1 MKMLNQQSYIERC
14 VNELAEITEQDSP
27 YTRLVFSQEFDK
39 AREWLR
45 FEFEKLDLT
54 VRTDNAGNLI
64 GSYKSG
70 ELTDKKVMI
79 GSHLDTVKS
88 GGRFDGVAGIVASLA
103 ILKEF
108 RENNVQ
114 LPFDIELYDYLGE
127 ELNDWNISCLGTR
140 AMTGLLDDEI
150 LRRTDGAGR
159 VLKNEIDR
167 VGGNSDKLA
176 EMFECFANVIACF
189 ELHIE
194 QGRVLERTEKDIG
207 IVKSIPS
214 ISRHSIQINGRAGHS
229 GTTLMN
235 ERKDALVGASQLI
248 TFINNEATK
257 ISGEA
262 NRHFVATIGKIDNYP
277 NAATIIPSKVEMLLD
292 LRVVEANQR
301 EEFLNRLRVEVE
313 AVSLSKEISVKFCDV
328 AYSPFVELNQD
339 LNSLIEKSIRAEGH
353 SYVYMDSGAGHDTA
367 HLARVA
373 PASMIF
379 IACKDGLSHCPE
391 EFALIE
397 DIQKGAEVIS
407 RSILGLTV

>member
-1 MKMLNQQSYIERC
+1 MLNQQSYIERC

-277 NAATIIPSKVEMLLD
+277 NAATIIPSKVEMILD

>member
-1 MKMLNQQSYIERC
+1 MLNQQSYIERC

-39 AREWLR
+39 AREWLC

>member
-1 MKMLNQQSYIERC
+1 MLNQQSYIERC

-235 ERKDALVGASQLI
+235 ERKDALVVASQLI

-313 AVSLSKEISVKFCDV
+313 AVSLSKEISIKFCDV
-328 AYSPFVELNQD
+328 AYSPFIELNQD

>member
-1 MKMLNQQSYIERC
+1 MLNQQSYIERC

-313 AVSLSKEISVKFCDV
+313 AVSLSKEISIKFCDV
-328 AYSPFVELNQD
+328 AFSPFIELNQD

>member
-1 MKMLNQQSYIERC
+1 MLNQQSYIERC

-108 RENNVQ
+108 RENNVL

>member
-1 MKMLNQQSYIERC
+1 MLNQQSYIERC

-235 ERKDALVGASQLI
+235 ERKDALVVASQLI

-257 ISGEA
+257 ISGKA

-277 NAATIIPSKVEMLLD
+277 NAATIIPSKVEMILD

-407 RSILGLTV
+407 RSILGLTG

>member
-1 MKMLNQQSYIERC
+1 MLNQQSYIERC

-108 RENNVQ
+108 RENNVL

-407 RSILGLTV
+407 RSILGLTG

>member
-1 MKMLNQQSYIERC
+1 MLNQQSYIERC

-301 EEFLNRLRVEVE
+301 KEFLNRLRVEVE

>member
-1 MKMLNQQSYIERC
+1 MLNQQSYIERC

-45 FEFEKLDLT
+45 LEFEKLDLT

-88 GGRFDGVAGIVASLA
+88 GGKFDGVAGIVASLA

-167 VGGNSDKLA
+167 VGGNSEKLA

-407 RSILGLTV
+407 RSILGLTG

>member
-1 MKMLNQQSYIERC
+1 MLNQQSYIERC

-248 TFINNEATK
+248 TFINNEATE

>member
-1 MKMLNQQSYIERC
+1 MLNQQSYIERC

-39 AREWLR
+39 AREWLC

-103 ILKEF
+103 ILKDF
-108 RENNVQ
+108 KENNVQ

-292 LRVVEANQR
+292 LRVVDANHR
-301 EEFLNRLRVEVE
+301 KEFLNRLRAEVE

>member
-1 MKMLNQQSYIERC
+1 MLNQQSYIERC

-248 TFINNEATK
+248 TFINNEATE

-301 EEFLNRLRVEVE
+301 KEFLNRLRVEVE

>member
-1 MKMLNQQSYIERC
+1 MLNQQSYIERC

-70 ELTDKKVMI
+70 ELTDKRVMI

-103 ILKEF
+103 ILKDF
-108 RENNVQ
+108 KENNVQ

-127 ELNDWNISCLGTR
+127 ELNDWNTSCLGTR

-150 LRRTDGAGR
+150 LRRKDGAGR
-159 VLKNEIDR
+159 VLKDEIDR
-167 VGGNSDKLA
+167 VGGNSDKLG
-176 EMFECFANVIACF
+176 ERFECFANVIACF

-248 TFINNEATK
+248 TFINNEAAK

-292 LRVVEANQR
+292 LRVVDVNHR
-301 EEFLNRLRVEVE
+301 EEFLNRLRAEVE
-313 AVSLSKEISVKFCDV
+313 AVSVSKEISVKFCDV

-391 EFALIE
+391 EYALIE

-407 RSILGLTV
+407 RSILGLAG

>member
-1 MKMLNQQSYIERC
+1 MLNQQSYIERC

>member
-1 MKMLNQQSYIERC
+1 MLNQQSYIERC

-88 GGRFDGVAGIVASLA
+88 GGKFDGVAGIVASLA

>member
-1 MKMLNQQSYIERC
+1 MLNQQSYIERC

-150 LRRTDGAGR
+150 L
-159 VLKNEIDR
+159 L
-167 VGGNSDKLA
+167 
-176 EMFECFANVIACF
+176 
-189 ELHIE
+189 
-194 QGRVLERTEKDIG
+194 
-207 IVKSIPS
+207 
-214 ISRHSIQINGRAGHS
+214 
-229 GTTLMN
+229 
-235 ERKDALVGASQLI
+235 
-248 TFINNEATK
+248 
-257 ISGEA
+257 
-262 NRHFVATIGKIDNYP
+262 
-277 NAATIIPSKVEMLLD
+277 
-292 LRVVEANQR
+292 
-301 EEFLNRLRVEVE
+301 
-313 AVSLSKEISVKFCDV
+313 
-328 AYSPFVELNQD
+328 
-339 LNSLIEKSIRAEGH
+339 SLIHI
-353 SYVYMDSGAGHDTA
+353 
-367 HLARVA
+367 
-373 PASMIF
+373 
-379 IACKDGLSHCPE
+379 
-391 EFALIE
+391 
-397 DIQKGAEVIS
+397 
-407 RSILGLTV
+407 

>member
-1 MKMLNQQSYIERC
+1 MLNQQSYIERC

-301 EEFLNRLRVEVE
+301 DEFLNRLRVEVE

>member
-1 MKMLNQQSYIERC
+1 MLNQQSYIERC

-167 VGGNSDKLA
+167 VGGNSEKLA

>member
-1 MKMLNQQSYIERC
+1 MLNQQSYIERC

-45 FEFEKLDLT
+45 VEFEKLDLT

-292 LRVVEANQR
+292 LRVVESNQR

>member
-1 MKMLNQQSYIERC
+1 MLNQQSYIERC

-407 RSILGLTV
+407 RSILGLTG

>member
-1 MKMLNQQSYIERC
+1 MLNQQSYIERC

-235 ERKDALVGASQLI
+235 ERKDALVVASQLI

-313 AVSLSKEISVKFCDV
+313 AVSLSKEISIKFCDV
-328 AYSPFVELNQD
+328 AFSPFIELNQD

>member
-1 MKMLNQQSYIERC
+1 MLNQQSYIERC

-108 RENNVQ
+108 KENNVQ
-114 LPFDIELYDYLGE
+114 FPFDIELYDYLGE
-127 ELNDWNISCLGTR
+127 ELNDWNTSCLGTR

-167 VGGNSDKLA
+167 VGGNSDKLG
-176 EMFECFANVIACF
+176 ERFECFENVIACF

-235 ERKDALVGASQLI
+235 ERKDALVVASHLV

-257 ISGEA
+257 TSEKA
-262 NRHFVATIGKIDNYP
+262 NRHFVATIGKIENYP

-292 LRVVEANQR
+292 LRVVDANQR
-301 EEFLNRLRVEVE
+301 EEFLNRLRAEVE

-391 EFALIE
+391 EYALIE

-407 RSILGLTV
+407 RSILGLTG

>member
-1 MKMLNQQSYIERC
+1 MLNQQSYIERC

-301 EEFLNRLRVEVE
+301 EKFLNRLRVEVE

>member
-1 MKMLNQQSYIERC
+1 MLNQQSYIERC

-353 SYVYMDSGAGHDTA
+353 SYIYMDSGAGHDTA

>member
-1 MKMLNQQSYIERC
+1 MLNQQSYIERC

-103 ILKEF
+103 ILKDF
-108 RENNVQ
+108 KENNVQ

>member
-1 MKMLNQQSYIERC
+1 MLNQQSYIERC

-45 FEFEKLDLT
+45 LEFEKLDLT

-88 GGRFDGVAGIVASLA
+88 GGKFDGVAGIVASLA

-301 EEFLNRLRVEVE
+301 EKFLNRLRVEVE

>member
-1 MKMLNQQSYIERC
+1 MLNQQSYIERC

-235 ERKDALVGASQLI
+235 ERKDALVVASQLI

-407 RSILGLTV
+407 RSILGLTG

>member
-1 MKMLNQQSYIERC
+1 MLNQQSYIERC

-301 EEFLNRLRVEVE
+301 EEFLNRLRGEVE

>member
-1 MKMLNQQSYIERC
+1 MLNQQSYIERC

-88 GGRFDGVAGIVASLA
+88 GGRFDGIAGIVASLA

-114 LPFDIELYDYLGE
+114 FPFDIELYDYLGE
-127 ELNDWNISCLGTR
+127 ELNDWNTSCLGTR

-150 LRRTDGAGR
+150 LGRTDGAGR

-167 VGGNSDKLA
+167 VGGNSDKLG
-176 EMFECFANVIACF
+176 ERFECFANVIACF
-189 ELHIE
+189 ELHVE

-235 ERKDALVGASQLI
+235 ERKDALVAASHLV

-257 ISGEA
+257 ISEKA

-292 LRVVEANQR
+292 LRVVDANQR
-301 EEFLNRLRVEVE
+301 EEFLNRLRAEVE

-328 AYSPFVELNQD
+328 AYSPFVELNQN

-407 RSILGLTV
+407 RSILGLTG

>member
-1 MKMLNQQSYIERC
+1 MLNQQSYIERC

-79 GSHLDTVKS
+79 GPHLDTVKS

>member
-1 MKMLNQQSYIERC
+1 MLNQQSYIERC

-127 ELNDWNISCLGTR
+127 ELNDWNTSCLGTR
-140 AMTGLLDDEI
+140 AMTGLLDGEI

-301 EEFLNRLRVEVE
+301 EEFLNRLRAEVE

>member
-1 MKMLNQQSYIERC
+1 MLNQQSYIERC

-313 AVSLSKEISVKFCDV
+313 AVSLSKEISVKCCDV

>member
-1 MKMLNQQSYIERC
+1 MLNQQSYIERC

-54 VRTDNAGNLI
+54 VRIDNAGNLI

-235 ERKDALVGASQLI
+235 ERKDALVVASQLI

-257 ISGEA
+257 ISGKA

-313 AVSLSKEISVKFCDV
+313 AVSLSKEISIKFCDV
-328 AYSPFVELNQD
+328 AYSPFIELNQD

-407 RSILGLTV
+407 RSILGLTG